1 MSDTLH
7 ARPAPKR
14 LPYGLQAWQA
24 TIGYIHNEYSP
35 DAALA
40 FRAYPFEGGVIG
52 WAATASWGT
61 ESVSVRDLP
70 SLEVALSD
78 LWRAFESQYNILK
91 TLEAFVRPPAD
102 YADDQWLDPAT
113 QNVLDRLMQV
123 TWFVFKADWA
133 FAAFYQPIE
142 QTETRVQTLLMAMNN
157 TVRIKGH
164 GATMEDACRDLF
176 LNAAKEYQAFSK
188 G

>member
-1 MSDTLH
+1 MNDTLH

-24 TIGYIHNEYSP
+24 TIGYIHNAYSP

-40 FRAYPFEGGVIG
+40 FRAYPFDGGVIG
-52 WAATASWGT
+52 WAATASWAT

-70 SLEVALSD
+70 SLDVAMSE
-78 LWRAFESQYNILK
+78 LWREFESRYDLLK
-91 TLEAFVRPPAD
+91 SFEAHARRPAG
-102 YADDQWLDPAT
+102 YADDEWLDPPT
-113 QNVLDRLMQV
+113 QSILDRLMQV

-133 FAAFYQPIE
+133 FAAYYQPIE
-142 QTETRVQTLLMAMNN
+142 QPETRVQTLLMAKGGA
-157 TVRIKGH
+157 VRIKGR
-164 GATMEDACRDLF
+164 GATLEDACRELF
-176 LNAAKEYQAFSK
+176 LSAAKEYKAFGK